1 MNPQNKFAV
10 ALGAGFI
17 AFILLLTIG
26 GSLMNSVQDQD
37 PVDSDILGDTS
48 SDTVSNQMW
57 SERNVD
63 MMILAVMMF
72 AGVLGVLALVGGEFK
87 WR

>member
-1 MNPQNKFAV
+1 MNPQSKFAV

-17 AFILLLTIG
+17 AFILLLSIG
-26 GSLMNSVQDQD
+26 GSLMNSVQDQPTAITD
-37 PVDSDILGDTS
+37 DT
-48 SDTVSNQMW
+48 DAEQVGGQMW
-57 SERNVD
+57 LERNVD
-63 MMILAVMMF
+63 MLVLAVMMF